1 MVDHALHRYVLRPV
15 VIGSLLLAV
24 GGTGAGLLGG
34 CSSDTTT
41 AVSGR
46 RLDTSDFVT
55 PVAGEERAAARLY
68 AAPRGGIEAR
78 VVTSDEARSSDVVG
92 EGTEGSEGPAETTAQ
107 DGSASEA
114 APSTTPRTVIAAD
127 GTLLVDA
134 KVGDLNGSPIFAA
147 EWLEPISGRL
157 RAERDRMERDKWR
170 DFAGGLI
177 RDRLAAQLKDEL
189 LYNEIQNELT
199 PEEKAGVRQVISNAQ
214 REQIRRT
221 GGSVTL
227 AERQLQDANNQTI
240 DSFARDRE
248 RQILVAEKYR
258 REIDERVQVSQRDI
272 ELYYERNRA
281 AFNPPPV
288 AYLHRIR
295 LAKDDAAS
303 IAEVQQRLGAGES
316 FIDVATIASNT
327 MTQALTARE
336 IVGPYEDFEFYSI
349 EPLNDATRSLKPGQ
363 VVGPVEHGTSVS
375 WLYLEKIEDRSV
387 SLYDA
392 QLAIE
397 NQLRSDQR
405 RELEQR
411 YIFRL
416 IRRAGLAEFDR
427 IVIGLTDIAEQWY
440 YTEPGDEVA
449 RGLRGSD

>member
-24 GGTGAGLLGG
+24 GGPGAGLLGG
-34 CSSDTTT
+34 CSSDTQT
-41 AVSGR
+41 AASGR
-46 RLDTSDFVT
+46 RLAAGDFVT
-55 PVAGEERAAARLY
+55 PVAGEKRAASRLY
-68 AAPRGGIEAR
+68 AAPRGGVEAR
-78 VVTSDEARSSDVVG
+78 VVSAAEARSGDVVG
-92 EGTEGSEGPAETTAQ
+92 EGTGDAGTPAETAPQ
-107 DGSASEA
+107 DGTADEA
-114 APSTTPRTVIAAD
+114 LPPITPRTVVAAD

-157 RAERDRMERDKWR
+157 RAESARLERDAWR
-170 DFAGGLI
+170 NFAGGLI
-177 RDRLAAQLKDEL
+177 RERLAAELKDEL

-272 ELYYERNRA
+272 ELYYERNHDQ
-281 AFNPPPV
+281 FNPPPI
-288 AYLHRIR
+288 AHLHRIR
-295 LAKDDAAS
+295 LGKDDAAS
-303 IAEVQQRLGAGES
+303 IAQVQQRLGAGEP
-316 FIDVATIASNT
+316 FIDVATIESNT

-336 IVGPYEDFEFYSI
+336 IIGPYEEFEFYSI
-349 EPLNDATRSLKPGQ
+349 EPLNEATRSLKPGQ
-363 VVGPVEHGTSVS
+363 TVGPVEHGTSVS
-375 WLYLEKIEDRSV
+375 WLYLEKIEDRAV
-387 SLYDA
+387 TLYDA

-427 IVIGLTDIAEQWY
+427 IVIGLTEIAEQWY
-440 YTEPGDEVA
+440 YAGPGDEVA
-449 RGLRGSD
+449 RGSPGP

>member
-1 MVDHALHRYVLRPV
+1 MVDHALHRYVFQPV
-15 VIGSLLLAV
+15 VIGSLLLTV
-24 GGTGAGLLGG
+24 GGIGAGLLGG
-34 CSSDTTT
+34 CSSDTET

-46 RLDTSDFVT
+46 RLATSDFVT

-68 AAPRGGIEAR
+68 AAPRAGVQAR
-78 VVTSDEARSSDVVG
+78 VVTAQEASAGEVVG
-92 EGTEGSEGPAETTAQ
+92 EGQNGATDSSQAETPEPAV
-107 DGSASEA
+107 
-114 APSTTPRTVIAAD
+114 PRTVIAAD

-157 RAERDRMERDKWR
+157 RAESARMDRDAWR
-170 DFAGGLI
+170 NFAGGLI
-177 RDRLAAQLKDEL
+177 RDRLAAELKDEL

-199 PEEKAGVRQVISNAQ
+199 PQEKAGVSQVIRNAQ

-248 RQILVAEKYR
+248 RQLLVAEKYR

-281 AFNPPPV
+281 LFNPPPV

-295 LAKDDAAS
+295 LNKDDATS
-303 IAEVQQRLGAGES
+303 IAEVQRRLGAGEA
-316 FIDVATIASNT
+316 FVEVAGIESNT
-327 MTQALTARE
+327 MTQALTPRE
-336 IVGPYEDFEFYSI
+336 IVGPYEEFEFYSI
-349 EPLNDATRSLKPGQ
+349 ESLNDATRSLKPGQ
-363 VVGPVEHGTSVS
+363 TVGPVEHGTSVS
-375 WLYLEKIEDRSV
+375 WLHLEKIEDRSV

-392 QLAIE
+392 QLMIE

-427 IVIGLTDIAEQWY
+427 IVIGLTEVAEQWY
-440 YTEPGDEVA
+440 YTGPADEVA
-449 RGLRGSD
+449 RGTGGAE